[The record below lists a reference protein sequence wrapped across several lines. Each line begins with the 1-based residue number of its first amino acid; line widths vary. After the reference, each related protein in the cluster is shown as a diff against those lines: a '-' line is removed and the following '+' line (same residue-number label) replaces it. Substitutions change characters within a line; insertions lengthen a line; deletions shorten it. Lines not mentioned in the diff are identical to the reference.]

1 MLKII
6 LEGVG
11 KQYNTDWI
19 FSELSCEL
27 SPEKPTI
34 ILGSNGSGKSTL
46 LQVILSSTMPTIGE
60 ITYFHNGNKLAVED
74 AFRQMAISAPYIE
87 LIEEFTLLEMITFHS
102 RLKPLVNNLSS
113 QEITVICNLEKN
125 RNKLI
130 RNFSSGM
137 KQRVKLALAILS
149 DTPAVLLDEP
159 SSNLDQ
165 AGIDWYNELIR
176 KYIRNR
182 TVVVSSNSILH
193 EYEFCNQQINL
204 EDFKKVPV
212 TDPSL
217 LLF

>member
-1 MLKII
+1 MLRITLGNI
-6 LEGVG
+6 G

-19 FSELSCEL
+19 FADLSCEL
-27 SPEKPTI
+27 SPDKPTV

-46 LQVILSSTMPTIGE
+46 LQVILSSTLPTLGSIDY
-60 ITYFHNGNKLAVED
+60 YFNENKVAVESV
-74 AFRQMAISAPYIE
+74 FSLMAVSAPYIE
-87 LIEEFTLLEMITFHS
+87 LIEEFTLDEMIRFHS
-102 RLKPLVNNLSS
+102 RLKPVVNNLSS
-113 QEITVICNLEKN
+113 REITVICNLEKS

-149 DTPAVLLDEP
+149 ETPCVLLDEP

-176 KYIRNR
+176 KHLKNR
-182 TVVVSSNSILH
+182 TVVVSSNSIPH
-193 EYEFCNQQINL
+193 EYGFCNQQINL
-204 EDFKKVPV
+204 EDFKKVPF

>member
-6 LEGVG
+6 LENLG

-27 SPEKPTI
+27 SPEKPTV

-46 LQVILSSTMPTIGE
+46 LQVILSSTIPTIGE
-60 ITYFHNGNKLAVED
+60 ISYFHNGSRIAVEN
-74 AFRQMAISAPYIE
+74 AFSLMAISAPYIE
-87 LIEEFTLLEMITFHS
+87 LIEEFTLEEMISFHS
-102 RLKPLVNNLSS
+102 RLKPVVNNLSPR
-113 QEITVICNLEKN
+113 EITVICNLEKS

-165 AGIDWYNELIR
+165 AGIDWYNGLIR
-176 KYIRNR
+176 QYLTNR

-204 EDFKKVPV
+204 EDFKKVPY